1 MKTNGRDVSSFMSR
15 NISGDD
21 VVKECC
27 YFELV
32 CKAGNPSI
40 LFRFQYKAGPRR
52 VQNMKTNCGKS

>member
-1 MKTNGRDVSSFMSR
+1 MKANGRDVSPFVSR
-15 NISGDD
+15 NINGDG

-32 CKAGNPSI
+32 CKVGNPSI
-40 LFRFQYKAGPRR
+40 LFRFQYKAGPRW